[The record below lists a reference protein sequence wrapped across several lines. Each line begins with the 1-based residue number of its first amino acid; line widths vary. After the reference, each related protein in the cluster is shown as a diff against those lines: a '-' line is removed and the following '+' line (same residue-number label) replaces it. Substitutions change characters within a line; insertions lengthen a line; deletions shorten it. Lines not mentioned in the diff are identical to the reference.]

1 MKSRRILVVGGL
13 AAGPSAAAKAV
24 RTNPNAEVTMFEAT
38 ETVSYGICEAPYAI
52 AGTIA
57 DEQKLVSYTPERLR
71 EEKGGHRKNPLPRGE
86 DRPVPTPASRARPAE
101 PGVGRV

>member
-1 MKSRRILVVGGL
+1 
-13 AAGPSAAAKAV
+13 
-24 RTNPNAEVTMFEAT
+24 MFEAT

-71 EEKGGHRKNPLPRGE
+71 EEKGVIVKTLCRAEKIVRPNAGFSCATCRTGSWSSMTTTGSSSPQVPNRE
-86 DRPVPTPASRARPAE
+86 D
-101 PGVGRV
+101 